1 MLPPLIYPTTPQAQM
16 LLFMLKFML
25 DSQIIAMMYAFGEF
39 AFKN

>member
-1 MLPPLIYPTTPQAQM
+1 MQVVIFLLIV
-16 LLFMLKFML
+16 LKFML